1 MAFKRSAV
9 RLRSAPP
16 VSKQGFGNEALFSFE
31 HATRAVVFLLALT
44 VACAAVAT
52 QARAQEQV
60 TFDRTEL
67 AVVTAG
73 GARHRFKVEWAKSWP
88 QKARGLMFRKE
99 MPLDHGMLL
108 DYDPPTPAAIWM
120 RNTLIPLD
128 IFFIRADGM
137 IESVVLGAK
146 PHDETPLPSKGP
158 VRAVLELNA
167 GVARLLGI
175 QAGDKVEHPIFG
187 PR

>member
-1 MAFKRSAV
+1 
-9 RLRSAPP
+9 
-16 VSKQGFGNEALFSFE
+16 
-31 HATRAVVFLLALT
+31 
-44 VACAAVAT
+44 
-52 QARAQEQV
+52 
-60 TFDRTEL
+60 
-67 AVVTAG
+67 
-73 GARHRFKVEWAKSWP
+73 
-88 QKARGLMFRKE
+88 MFRKE